1 MQSKQIPYQFIKYI
15 CVDYD
20 VSVTA
25 SPTQPEVQQEVKEA
39 IVEIK
44 RDQIVDPKPE
54 IIQMKPRNHQT
65 EKRRAGI
72 LKSTTG
78 IGAITE
84 EDQDQN

>member
-1 MQSKQIPYQFIKYI
+1 M
-15 CVDYD
+15 
-20 VSVTA
+20 SVTA
-25 SPTQPEVQQEVKEA
+25 SQTQPEVQQEVKEA

-44 RDQIVDPKPE
+44 QRDQIVDPPAPKPTIE
-54 IIQMKPRNHQT
+54 IMKPRNHQIPT
-65 EKRRAGI
+65 KEKRRAGI

>member
-1 MQSKQIPYQFIKYI
+1 M
-15 CVDYD
+15 
-20 VSVTA
+20 SVTV
-25 SPTQPEVQQEVKEA
+25 SQTQPEVQQEVKEA

-44 RDQIVDPKPE
+44 QRDQIVEPPAPKPIIE
-54 IIQMKPRNHQT
+54 IMKPRNHQIPPT
-65 EKRRAGI
+65 KEKRRAGI